1 MRMEPPV
8 AKRDKS
14 AARSQKPPRR
24 TKSKARQAAVR
35 KKATN
40 LTLDPAAVARGEEY
54 GRLHGASLSQ
64 LVTDLL
70 YALPDPSD
78 ELQVHELTPAVRRLY
93 GVASGRGD
101 SSDAREAY
109 RTHLERKYGGQSR

>member
-1 MRMEPPV
+1 MAGKRKGN
-8 AKRDKS
+8 AKSPTPK
-14 AARSQKPPRR
+14 RR
-24 TKSKARQAAVR
+24 AGVKTRQSPSR

-70 YALPDPSD
+70 YALPDPS
-78 ELQVHELTPAVRRLY
+78 EKLQVHELTPAVRRLY
-93 GVASGRGD
+93 GVAGGAAD
-101 SSDAREAY
+101 VSDAREAY
-109 RTHLERKYGGQSR
+109 RAHLERKYGGRAR

>member
-1 MRMEPPV
+1 M

-14 AARSQKPPRR
+14 VR
-24 TKSKARQAAVR
+24 KSGKSTSRVSPKVRQAPAR

-70 YALPDPSD
+70 YALPDPS
-78 ELQVHELTPAVRRLY
+78 EKLQVHELTPAVRRLY
-93 GVASGRGD
+93 GVAAEGGD
-101 SSDAREAY
+101 AADARATH
-109 RTHLERKYGGQSR
+109 RAHLERKYGGRSK